1 MNRRT
6 SWWKLVVESGH
17 SRFPVIGEDRDQILG
32 ILLAKDLLRLQ
43 TAGEEPFEIRE
54 YMRPVVF
61 VPESK
66 RLNVLLKEF
75 RLSHNHIAMV
85 VDEYGGV
92 CGLVTIEDVIE
103 QIVGEIDDEHDVED
117 DQTIRRESE
126 REFTVRALTPIADF
140 NEYFGTAFSDEE
152 YDTIG
157 GLLMQ
162 EFGRLPRRG
171 ETIQIGELEFR
182 VLRAD
187 RRRIDLLARHHPLR
201 HRAAGRRRVDS
212 LKDAARGAA
221 ASQWQALARLV
232 AAFAVGGALNLAF
245 APFAWW
251 PIAMLAPAAL
261 FALIRGLPPRRALWI
276 GAAFG
281 AGLVRVRHLL
291 AVHLPAYFRPGA
303 GLAHAGAAG
312 GAGCADVGVSGSALL
327 SGQPLLAQTRGDAR
341 LAGSAGLVGFAG
353 MAARLGARAVFRG
366 CRWAMPSSIRR
377 SRDGRRCSASTA

>member
-1 MNRRT
+1 
-6 SWWKLVVESGH
+6 
-17 SRFPVIGEDRDQILG
+17 
-32 ILLAKDLLRLQ
+32 LLRLQ
-43 TAGEEPFEIRE
+43 TSGDEPFEIRE

-117 DQTIRRESE
+117 DQTIRREGD
-126 REFTVRALTPIADF
+126 REFTVRALAPIADF

-182 VLRAD
+182 ILRAD
-187 RRRIDLLARHHPLR
+187 RRRIDLL
-201 HRAAGRRRVDS
+201 RVITPS
-212 LKDAARGAA
+212 
-221 ASQWQALARLV
+221 
-232 AAFAVGGALNLAF
+232 
-245 APFAWW
+245 P
-251 PIAMLAPAAL
+251 LAPPAAE
-261 FALIRGLPPRRALWI
+261 
-276 GAAFG
+276 
-281 AGLVRVRHLL
+281 
-291 AVHLPAYFRPGA
+291 
-303 GLAHAGAAG
+303 
-312 GAGCADVGVSGSALL
+312 SA
-327 SGQPLLAQTRGDAR
+327 P
-341 LAGSAGLVGFAG
+341 
-353 MAARLGARAVFRG
+353 
-366 CRWAMPSSIRR
+366 
-377 SRDGRRCSASTA
+377 

>member
-1 MNRRT
+1 MSEQPTGNTGRWLKRIT
-6 SWWKLVVESGH
+6 QSMSGEARDLAELIEDLREASERGLFNGDALVMLEGVLAVADMQVRDIMVPRAQMVFIERDEDPQKLIELVVESGH

-43 TAGEEPFEIRE
+43 IADGEPFEIRE
-54 YMRPVVF
+54 FMRPVVF

-75 RLSHNHIAMV
+75 RGSHNHLAMV

-117 DQTIRRESE
+117 DQAIRRENE
-126 REFTVRALTPIADF
+126 REFSVRALTPIAEF

-171 ETIQIGELEFR
+171 ETTQIGDLEFR

-187 RRRIDLLARHHPLR
+187 RRRIDLLRVITSR
-201 HRAAGRRRVDS
+201 TIDKAAPD
-212 LKDAARGAA
+212 
-221 ASQWQALARLV
+221 
-232 AAFAVGGALNLAF
+232 
-245 APFAWW
+245 
-251 PIAMLAPAAL
+251 
-261 FALIRGLPPRRALWI
+261 
-276 GAAFG
+276 
-281 AGLVRVRHLL
+281 
-291 AVHLPAYFRPGA
+291 
-303 GLAHAGAAG
+303 
-312 GAGCADVGVSGSALL
+312 
-327 SGQPLLAQTRGDAR
+327 
-341 LAGSAGLVGFAG
+341 
-353 MAARLGARAVFRG
+353 
-366 CRWAMPSSIRR
+366 
-377 SRDGRRCSASTA
+377 RDGD

>member
-1 MNRRT
+1 MSEQPQGGSTGRWLKRITQSMSGEPRDLAELIENLREASERGLFDGDALVMLEGVLAVADMQVRDIMVPR
-6 SWWKLVVESGH
+6 SQMVFVERDESPDKLVELVVESGH

-43 TAGEEPFEIRE
+43 AAGDESFEIRE

-75 RLSHNHIAMV
+75 RRSHNHIAMV

-117 DQTIRRESE
+117 DQTIRREGA

-140 NEYFGTAFSDEE
+140 NQYFGTAFSDEE

-171 ETIQIGELEFR
+171 ETIQIAQLEFR

-187 RRRIDLLARHHPLR
+187 RRRIDLL
-201 HRAAGRRRVDS
+201 RVITPTD
-212 LKDAARGAA
+212 
-221 ASQWQALARLV
+221 
-232 AAFAVGGALNLAF
+232 
-245 APFAWW
+245 
-251 PIAMLAPAAL
+251 IE
-261 FALIRGLPPRRALWI
+261 PPP
-276 GAAFG
+276 
-281 AGLVRVRHLL
+281 V
-291 AVHLPAYFRPGA
+291 
-303 GLAHAGAAG
+303 
-312 GAGCADVGVSGSALL
+312 DESNS
-327 SGQPLLAQTRGDAR
+327 
-341 LAGSAGLVGFAG
+341 
-353 MAARLGARAVFRG
+353 
-366 CRWAMPSSIRR
+366 
-377 SRDGRRCSASTA
+377 